1 MTVENNKS
9 FASDQPL
16 QVVQHIVKGELVEGA
31 DEVYSGRS
39 PFATPK
45 IDIGSLVWSRMEP
58 CPAADV
64 PVAEI
69 IDILDRT
76 GEALRADVDGHVA
89 EALDRMSRT
98 CTLERRIV
106 ENLYDDLPGMFSDRA
121 GITYMLKR
129 ELGSLE
135 ILDGWQR
142 EVLTNGKVIKVRAF
156 PPRILHV
163 LAGNVPMVAAGAI
176 IKGALTKGVHLLKM
190 PTNDLHTAPAILRT
204 MARIVP
210 GHPILK
216 SFTAVYWRGGDERVE
231 GAICRPQYFDK
242 IAAWGGERAI
252 TGIKKYAG
260 PGLELIT
267 FDPKTSISLVGKE
280 VFDSQANIEEA
291 AELAAI
297 DVANFDQSA
306 CVCSRF
312 IFIEGGVED
321 VDRFCAALHGNMIKE
336 RRYTAAACF
345 PVPTDLREEI
355 EAFSMLEPDYRVW
368 GRYDGSGI
376 VVRSDEPVE
385 FHPEGK
391 IVNVVRVEKLA
402 DAVRYASV
410 ATSTAGIYPFARKAE
425 LRDPLANAGAQRIV
439 NLGMAMSFGSGAP
452 HDGFYAMQRY
462 MKWISDEGEP

>member
-1 MTVENNKS
+1 MNVENKERIK
-9 FASDQPL
+9 ADQPL
-16 QVVQHIVKGELVEGA
+16 QAVQHIIKGELVEGA
-31 DEVYSGRS
+31 DEVYNGRP
-39 PFATPK
+39 PFVTPK
-45 IDIGSLVWSRMEP
+45 IDIGSLVWSRMAP

-64 PVAEI
+64 PLAEI

-76 GEALRADVDGHVA
+76 GEAIRADFDGYIA
-89 EALDRMSRT
+89 DALDRMART

-106 ENLYDDLPGMFSDRA
+106 ENLYDDLSGMFSDRA
-121 GITYMLKR
+121 GIIYMLKR

-176 IKGALTKGVHLLKM
+176 IKGSLTKGVHLLKM
-190 PTNDLHTAPAILRT
+190 PANDLHTAPAILRT
-204 MARIVP
+204 MARIAP
-210 GHPILK
+210 NHPILK

-267 FDPKTSISLVGKE
+267 FDPKTSISLIGKE
-280 VFDSQANIEEA
+280 VFDSQDNLEQA

-297 DVANFDQSA
+297 DVASFDQSA

-312 IFIEGGVED
+312 QFIEGSVDD
-321 VDRFCAALHGNMIKE
+321 VDRYCEALHRNLRKE

-345 PVPTDLREEI
+345 PVPTDIREEI
-355 EAFSMLEPDYRVW
+355 QALAMLEPDYRVW
-368 GRYDGSGI
+368 GGYDGSGI
-376 VVRSDEPVE
+376 VIRSDDPVE

-391 IVNVVRVEKLA
+391 IVNVVRVENLA
-402 DAVRYASV
+402 AAVRHASV
-410 ATSTAGIYPFARKAE
+410 ATSTAGIYPFDRKVE
-425 LRDPLANAGAQRIV
+425 LRDALANAGAQRIV

-462 MKWISDEGEP
+462 MKWINDEGET